1 MHSNKPLIEGC
12 QAVIISGKH
21 KGEEVILGPFIGAM
35 KFTKVSDIWMVNKP
49 LSWSNNVITIHLP
62 MCSARI
68 LKRIDKYDGDKLSTW
83 DECAWKTATTRTQA

>member
-1 MHSNKPLIEGC
+1 MSKPLVVGC

-35 KFTKVSDIWMVNKP
+35 SFSKFSDIWTVDKP
-49 LSWSNNVITIHLP
+49 LSWSNNTTTMHLP

-68 LKRIDKYDGDKLSTW
+68 LKRIDKYDGDKLSSW
-83 DECAWKTATTRTQA
+83 DECAWKPATTSIQI